1 MSQETE
7 RYANL
12 LERFVLGNDTDNAE
26 QNLAEAFELGRQF
39 VEKSVP
45 PDELMNIH
53 HNALVQLA
61 HSQPDIAFADV
72 ADRIT
77 APLLE
82 MSMAYGLTFRQQS
95 EERFNTMVRERY
107 EQTSRLQAV
116 GTLAA
121 GIAHDFNNIIGGI
134 WGYSEL
140 LHDDAKDQSA
150 EQFKL
155 EQIMKGCGRAR
166 DLVNRMLT
174 FARQQSST
182 QHTLNLSEQVREALD
197 LLTPSLKNNV
207 SLSLTET
214 LDNPTVHAAPG
225 VLQQV
230 IMNLCL
236 NANDAID
243 HTGTIR
249 VHIGAGEARRPT
261 PPGHEHSVCIRV
273 ADTGSGM
280 PPEIVEQVF
289 NPFFTTKEPGHG
301 SGLGL
306 SVVHGIV
313 TQLGGVIEIHSECS
327 GSNTGTEFT
336 LFIPAA
342 TPTQPL
348 PHERK
353 THYGQCST
361 D

>member
-7 RYANL
+7 RYASL
-12 LERFVLGNDTDNAE
+12 LERFVLDNDRDNAE

-39 VEKSVP
+39 VEQSVP

-61 HSQPDIAFADV
+61 RTQPNIGFADV

-82 MSMAYGLTFRQQS
+82 MSMAYGLTFRKQS
-95 EERFNTMVRERY
+95 EERFNTMIRERY

-140 LHDDAKDQSA
+140 LHDDAKEQSP

-174 FARQQSST
+174 FARQQTSA
-182 QHTLNLSEQVREALD
+182 QHNLNLTEQVREALD
-197 LLTPSLKNNV
+197 LLTPSLKDNV
-207 SLSLTET
+207 SLTLIET
-214 LDNPTVHAAPG
+214 VDNPTVHAAPG

-236 NANDAID
+236 NANDAI
-243 HTGTIR
+243 HSVGHIR
-249 VHIGAGEARRPT
+249 VHLGVNPPARPA
-261 PPGHEHSVCIRV
+261 PPGHEHSLCIRV
-273 ADTGSGM
+273 SDTGSGM

-313 TQLGGVIEIHSECS
+313 TQLGGTIEVHSECA

-342 TPTQPL
+342 TPIQPS
-348 PHERK
+348 PQERK

>member
-1 MSQETE
+1 MSKEAE

-12 LERFVLGNDTDNAE
+12 LERFVMANGIDNAE

-39 VEKSVP
+39 VEQSVP

-61 HSQPDIAFADV
+61 HSLPDIAFADV

-95 EERFNTMVRERY
+95 EERFNAMVRERY

-140 LHDDAKDQSA
+140 LHDDVKDQSPEKA
-150 EQFKL
+150 KL
-155 EQIMKGCGRAR
+155 EQIMKGCSRAR

-182 QHTLNLSEQVREALD
+182 QYTLNLSEQVREALD
-197 LLTPSLKNNV
+197 LLTLSLKEKV
-207 SLSLTET
+207 SLSLTEE
-214 LDNPTVHAAPG
+214 LDNPTIIAAPG
-225 VLQQV
+225 VIQQI

-236 NANDAID
+236 NANDAIEQS
-243 HTGTIR
+243 GTIR
-249 VHIGAGEARRPT
+249 VHIGTGGVDHPA

-289 NPFFTTKEPGHG
+289 NPFFTTKEPGQG

-313 TQLGGVIEIHSECS
+313 TQLGGVIEIHSECT
-327 GSNTGTEFT
+327 GHNTGTEFT

-342 TPTQPL
+342 SPIQPL
-348 PHERK
+348 PHERR
-353 THYGQCST
+353 TYYGQSST

>member
-1 MSQETE
+1 MSQENE

-12 LERFVLGNDTDNAE
+12 LERFVLANDIDNAE

-95 EERFNTMVRERY
+95 EERFNAMVRERY

-134 WGYSEL
+134 WGYAEL
-140 LHDDAKDQSA
+140 LHDDAKNPSP

-155 EQIMKGCGRAR
+155 EQIMKGCSRAR

-174 FARQQSST
+174 FARQQTSAR
-182 QHTLNLSEQVREALD
+182 HTLNLSEQVREALD
-197 LLTPSLKNNV
+197 LLTPSLKEKV
-207 SLSLTET
+207 SLSLIET
-214 LDNPTVHAAPG
+214 LNNPTVNAAPG

-243 HTGTIR
+243 QVGHIR
-249 VHIGAGEARRPT
+249 VHVGAIDPDRPA
-261 PPGHEHSVCIRV
+261 PPGHEHDVCIRV
-273 ADTGSGM
+273 ADNGSGM
-280 PPEIVEQVF
+280 PPEVVEQVF

-306 SVVHGIV
+306 SVVHGII
-313 TQLGGVIEIHSECS
+313 TQLGGAIEIHSECT
-327 GSNTGTEFT
+327 GNNTGTEFF

-342 TPTQPL
+342 TPIQPL
-348 PHERK
+348 QIERR
-353 THYGQCST
+353 THYGQCSI